1 MYARLLIE
9 SLRRGTRRKLLAVT
23 AVALGTLGATA
34 LGEVVL
40 ASGDRLAA
48 EMGSYGANL
57 VTVPA
62 RPGDTLPMAELAKVR
77 RIFWKNNIVAV
88 APTLDLRVRMEP
100 GGPGGT
106 IAPLVGSWFD
116 HPLEPGFRTGLP
128 RTRPTLAVEGRWPRD
143 EEPEVAVGR
152 RLAQRLGAKPGSALR
167 AALGDRSEE
176 LRVVGI
182 VTSGGEEDDQAF
194 APLPAVERL
203 AGLPGRFT
211 RAEIFAL
218 TVPEARNSHPDPRRN
233 PTQYETWYC
242 TAYPSSIA
250 LQLNEALPGARTA
263 VNFGVTQATADV
275 LGRLRWVLA
284 ALGLVA
290 LAGAA
295 VGVTAAMTATVL
307 ERRLEAGLLVAI
319 GAPRGRVVLFFLSE
333 AALLGLLGGLLG
345 GGLGLLGGRLL
356 GSGVLGVA
364 VPWVPVLLPFAALLG
379 LAVAVIA
386 SAAPVA
392 RALERYPADILKR
405 ATA

>member
-9 SLRRGTRRKLLAVT
+9 SLRRGTRRKLLAVS

-62 RPGDTLPMAELAKVR
+62 REGETLAAADLAKVR

-88 APTLDLRVRMEP
+88 APTLDLRVRME
-100 GGPGGT
+100 PGGT

-128 RTRPTLAVEGRWPRD
+128 RTRPTLAVEGRWPR
-143 EEPEVAVGR
+143 EGEPEVAVGR
-152 RLAQRLGAKPGSALR
+152 RLAQRLGVKPGSELR
-167 AALGDRSEE
+167 AGLGDRNAE

-203 AGLPGRFT
+203 SGLPGRFT

-218 TVPEARNSHPDPRRN
+218 TVPEARNSHPDPQRN
-233 PTQYETWYC
+233 PKEYETWYC

-250 LQLNEALPGARTA
+250 LQLNEALPGGRTA

-275 LGRLRWVLA
+275 LGRLRWVLT
-284 ALGLVA
+284 ALAVVA

-345 GGLGLLGGRLL
+345 GGLGLVGGRLL
-356 GSGVLGVA
+356 GSGVLGVT
-364 VPWVPVLLPFAALLG
+364 VPWMPVLLPFAALLG

>member
-9 SLRRGTRRKLLAVT
+9 SLRRGTRRKLLAVS

-62 RPGDTLPMAELAKVR
+62 QAGETLAVGDLAKVR

-100 GGPGGT
+100 GGT
-106 IAPLVGSWFD
+106 VAPLVGSWFD

-128 RTRPTLAVEGRWPRD
+128 RTRPTLAVEGRWPGD
-143 EEPEVAVGR
+143 GTSEVAVGR
-152 RLAQRLGAKPGSALR
+152 RLARRLGVKPGSGLR
-167 AALGDRSEE
+167 AELGDRSAD

-203 AGLPGRFT
+203 SGLPGRFT

-218 TVPEARNSHPDPRRN
+218 TVPEARNSHPDARRN
-233 PTQYETWYC
+233 PKEYETWYC

-275 LGRLRWVLA
+275 LGRLRWVLT
-284 ALGLVA
+284 ALAVVA

-356 GSGVLGVA
+356 GSGVLGVT
-364 VPWVPVLLPFAALLG
+364 VPWMPVLLPFAALLG
-379 LAVAVIA
+379 LAVAVLA

>member
-9 SLRRGTRRKLLAVT
+9 SLRRGTRRKLLAVS

-57 VTVPA
+57 VTTSA
-62 RPGDTLPMAELAKVR
+62 KEGGTLPVGDLVKVR

-88 APTLDLRVRMEP
+88 APTLDLRVRM
-100 GGPGGT
+100 GDVV
-106 IAPLVGSWFD
+106 APLVGSWFD

-128 RTRPTLAVEGRWPRD
+128 RTRPTLGVEGRWPR
-143 EEPEVAVGR
+143 EGEPEVAVGR
-152 RLAQRLGAKPGSALR
+152 RLAQRLGVKPGSELR
-167 AALGDRSEE
+167 AGLGDRSEGF
-176 LRVVGI
+176 RVVGI

-218 TVPEARNSHPDPRRN
+218 TLPEVRNSHPDPRRN
-233 PTQYETWYC
+233 PKEYETWYC

-263 VNFGVTQATADV
+263 VNYGVTQATADV
-275 LGRLRWVLA
+275 LGRLRWVLT
-284 ALGLVA
+284 ALAVVA

-333 AALLGLLGGLLG
+333 AELLGLLGGLLG
-345 GGLGLLGGRLL
+345 GWLGLVGGRLL
-356 GSGVLGVA
+356 GSGVLGVT
-364 VPWVPVLLPFAALLG
+364 VPWMPILLPFAALLG